1 MHMHIYI
8 YMPSSYEKSLG
19 VGMKAD
25 GTMGDLATEIRTS
38 AHVWCSH
45 PECLNDP
52 QVNHSKHY

>member
-1 MHMHIYI
+1 
-8 YMPSSYEKSLG
+8 MPPSYEKSLG

-25 GTMGDLATEIRTS
+25 GTMGYLATEIRTS